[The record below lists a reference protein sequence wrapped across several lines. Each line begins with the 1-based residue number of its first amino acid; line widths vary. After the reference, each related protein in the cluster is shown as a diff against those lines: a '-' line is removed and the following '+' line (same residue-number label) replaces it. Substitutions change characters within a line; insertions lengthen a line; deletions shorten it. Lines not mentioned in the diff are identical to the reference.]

1 MRASKNALVECYLHI
16 ENKTL
21 VRFACPHKH
30 VAMDQQTLSY
40 LLAAK
45 ISKPE
50 HHTIAGSIQF
60 CSCHHIFC
68 LHTGICN
75 VVPERKNINL
85 NAAVELHEHKKEYL

>member
-1 MRASKNALVECYLHI
+1 MLVLV
-16 ENKTL
+16 NKYH
-21 VRFACPHKH
+21 CEH
-30 VAMDQQTLSY
+30 VVMEQQTLSY

-50 HHTIAGSIQF
+50 HHTIAGSIEF

-75 VVPERKNINL
+75 VVPEREKNINL
-85 NAAVELHEHKKEYL
+85 NAAVKLHEHKKEYL